1 MHVDDLRDASRER
14 LLAEIGALQH
24 QFHVGYGTQVNDLTN
39 QVKDLEMALLK
50 SRDHSRGLAA
60 QVGELIAANGEL
72 IAANDEL
79 SLRIKQLR
87 KAHER
92 ALNSPTW
99 RTGRMVLLP
108 VRVLKRLIK
117 AS

>member
-24 QFHVGYGTQVNDLTN
+24 QFNMGFAN

-60 QVGELIAANGEL
+60 QVGELVAANEDL
-72 IAANDEL
+72 TQ
-79 SLRIKQLR
+79 RIKQLR

-99 RTGRMVLLP
+99 RIGRMVLLP

>member
-24 QFHVGYGTQVNDLTN
+24 QFNMGFAN

>member
-24 QFHVGYGTQVNDLTN
+24 QFHVGYSTQVSDLTN

-60 QVGELIAANGEL
+60 QVGELIAAN
-72 IAANDEL
+72 DEL

-99 RTGRMVLLP
+99 RIGRMVLLP

>member
-24 QFHVGYGTQVNDLTN
+24 QFNMGFAN

-60 QVGELIAANGEL
+60 QVGELVAANEDL
-72 IAANDEL
+72 TQ
-79 SLRIKQLR
+79 RIKQLR

-99 RTGRMVLLP
+99 RIGRMVLLP
-108 VRVLKRLIK
+108 ARVLKRLIK

>member
-60 QVGELIAANGEL
+60 QVGELVAANEDL
-72 IAANDEL
+72 TQ
-79 SLRIKQLR
+79 RIKQLR

-99 RTGRMVLLP
+99 RIGRMVLLP
-108 VRVLKRLIK
+108 ARVLKRLIK

>member
-24 QFHVGYGTQVNDLTN
+24 QFHVGYSTQVNDLTN

-60 QVGELIAANGEL
+60 QVGELIAAN
-72 IAANDEL
+72 DEL

-92 ALNSPTW
+92 TLNSPTW
-99 RTGRMVLLP
+99 RIGRMVLLP